1 MRGLRLFA
9 ATLACL
15 GVFSIVAAPNV
26 AAVYDPLKV
35 ACSATETK
43 DSPTCGSRTSTN
55 PLTGSNGL
63 LMKITFIIA
72 AIAGFS
78 AILVI
83 LIAGSRY
90 MTAGGDTKKATDARN
105 SLIGALVGLVI
116 ISFASLIIMFIV
128 SRIE

>member
-1 MRGLRLFA
+1 MGRLRLLV

-15 GVFSIVAAPNV
+15 GVFGIVTAPNV
-26 AAVYDPLKV
+26 AAVYDPLSV

-43 DSPTCGSRTSTN
+43 DSPTCGSRTTTN

-63 LMKITFIIA
+63 LMKITYIIA
-72 AIAGFS
+72 AIAGFT

-83 LIAGSRY
+83 LISGSRY
-90 MTAGGDTKKATDARN
+90 MTAGGDAKRATDARN
-105 SLIGALVGLVI
+105 ALIGALVGLVI

>member
-9 ATLACL
+9 MTLACL
-15 GVFSIVAAPNV
+15 GIFSFAMAPRV
-26 AAVYDPLKV
+26 AAVYNPFSS
-35 ACSATETK
+35 ACSTPEAK
-43 DSPTCGSRTSTN
+43 NSPTCGSLTTTN

-63 LMKITFIIA
+63 LMKITYIVA
-72 AIAGFS
+72 AVTGFT

-90 MTAGGDTKKATDARN
+90 MTAGGDTKKASDARN
-105 SLIGALVGLVI
+105 ALIGALVGLCIV
-116 ISFASLIIMFIV
+116 SFASLIIMFIV